1 MQSGFCIS
9 GKGRLIGVT
18 TNIEILRE
26 QCAHGN
32 AMFPLMVHR
41 FQTNPQFRERVSC
54 HWHNELEILI
64 VTEGAAQI
72 QIDDKSYMVKEGEMV
87 FVLPNR
93 LHSAQA
99 EVGTPFSFLAV
110 VFDQA
115 LLNSFVRDE
124 IQQKY
129 FDHVKEGRILF
140 PEYICREEPWQSQ
153 LHAVLIEICERFEKG
168 EKAYELLIK
177 AKLYEVWY
185 LLYTHAALTE
195 GAAGGARDSR
205 AVMIKEVI
213 AYIQA
218 HYEEHIGIPELA
230 ERFHVSEG
238 HLCRMFKGMTQK
250 SVVEYLNYY
259 RISVSVELLNMGEHD
274 IGQIAGITGFN
285 NISYFNRMFRRF
297 MRMTPSEYRKLQE

>member
-1 MQSGFCIS
+1 MEHPIS
-9 GKGRLIGVT
+9 DEMLDNLQKLDQYLQTRFKL
-18 TNIEILRE
+18 
-26 QCAHGN
+26 AFGN
-32 AMFPLMVHR
+32 RIMKQMYDFIPVYVACGGTELGAMDYIIAR
-41 FQTNPQFRERVSC
+41 
-54 HWHNELEILI
+54 
-64 VTEGAAQI
+64 
-72 QIDDKSYMVKEGEMV
+72 K
-87 FVLPNR
+87 VLKKFESMN
-93 LHSAQA
+93 
-99 EVGTPFSFLAV
+99 V
-110 VFDQA
+110 
-115 LLNSFVRDE
+115 SFVRDE

-129 FDHVKEGRILF
+129 FDRVKEGRILF

-274 IGQIAGITGFN
+274 IGQIAGMTGFN